1 MFGSALAPMSFTL
14 ATAGAIGR
22 RAAGV
27 GTGWRDRT
35 KGTKGAHAT
44 TLTYR
49 ALATKTMLKLRVAT
63 LRDAQRETIVAGA
76 GEARTKTKAKAKA
89 TLTTTGKHAR
99 RHARRGLVLRRGQ
112 FKNLDERPPW
122 HVHVDVGRAP

>member
-22 RAAGV
+22 AAGV
-27 GTGWRDRT
+27 GIGCRDRT

-44 TLTYR
+44 YR
-49 ALATKTMLKLRVAT
+49 ELATKTMLKLRVVT